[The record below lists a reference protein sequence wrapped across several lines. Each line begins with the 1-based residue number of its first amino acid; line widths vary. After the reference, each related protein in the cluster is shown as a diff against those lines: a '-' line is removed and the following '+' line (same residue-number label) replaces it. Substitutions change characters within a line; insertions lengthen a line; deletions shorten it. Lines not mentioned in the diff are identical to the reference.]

1 MCPGNTVR
9 ALAARP
15 DRPVRP
21 RGEERAAGAG
31 PETRYLKAGRQ
42 RGTHTDI
49 VSMSG
54 VREDWRNG
62 ADPSAPGTDRGV
74 EIASVPRSGLGRR
87 GLTGAIRETWPD
99 PNEWSG
105 KREKGSTEW
114 ERARASVRKESAE
127 GRRPV
132 ALVEARTG
140 RQPLVRLLGADDSRV
155 DRHQPAMNWTDVAR
169 EITRR
174 ISILSRLVMDFGKQD
189 GTMSSKVLVNAN
201 EVDNRRVHGV
211 IS

>member
-1 MCPGNTVR
+1 MCLGNAVR

-54 VREDWRNG
+54 VREDGRNG
-62 ADPSAPGTDRGV
+62 ADPSSPGTDRRVG
-74 EIASVPRSGLGRR
+74 IASVPRSGLGRR
-87 GLTGAIRETWPD
+87 GLTGAIKETGPD

-105 KREKGSTEW
+105 KREKGSMEW

-127 GRRPV
+127 GRCQV
-132 ALVEARTG
+132 ALVKSPHGTAT
-140 RQPLVRLLGADDSRV
+140 
-155 DRHQPAMNWTDVAR
+155 
-169 EITRR
+169 
-174 ISILSRLVMDFGKQD
+174 IS
-189 GTMSSKVLVNAN
+189 
-201 EVDNRRVHGV
+201 
-211 IS
+211 